1 MADIQCF
8 WEGGKSLYGGGG
20 GVGGGLDNQLETM
33 LYCYIIL
40 PL

>member
-8 WEGGKSLYGGGG
+8 WEGGKSLYGGGR
-20 GVGGGLDNQLETM
+20 GGGLDSQLETM